1 VEIEHEDTNCIDV
14 YFNRDD
20 MNQDSL
26 WGKIISSD
34 IMKISKAPDI

>member
-34 IMKISKAPDI
+34 IMKISKAQDI